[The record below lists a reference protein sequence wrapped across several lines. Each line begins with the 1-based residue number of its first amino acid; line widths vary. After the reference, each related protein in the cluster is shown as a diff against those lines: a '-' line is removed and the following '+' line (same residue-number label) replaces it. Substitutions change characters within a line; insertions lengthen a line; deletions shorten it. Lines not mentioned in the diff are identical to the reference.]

1 MAQIDKI
8 ARVLAKNNSGRGIT
22 VARAAD
28 RAGVTKDAVYKRV
41 HDLREMGITI
51 YSNYRNV
58 RGTRKLYYRMAG

>member
-8 ARVLAKNNSGRGIT
+8 ARVLAKNNKGRGIT
-22 VARAAD
+22 VARVAD

-51 YSNYRNV
+51 YSNHRNV
-58 RGTRKLYYRMAG
+58 NGTRKLYYRMAG